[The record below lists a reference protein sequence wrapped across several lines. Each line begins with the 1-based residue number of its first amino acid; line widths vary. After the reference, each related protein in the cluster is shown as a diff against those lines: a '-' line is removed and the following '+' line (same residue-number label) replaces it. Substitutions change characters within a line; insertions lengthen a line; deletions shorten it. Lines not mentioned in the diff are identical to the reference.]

1 MIGKGF
7 RQDERGTSIA
17 EFAIVAGVFFMI
29 IFGIIEFGRLLYT
42 HNALT
47 DAARRGARYA
57 VIHETEVGVATDGS
71 PQIAKCVKNVV
82 IYGETHIT
90 AYPGCD
96 PTGPPLINGIQTATI
111 ETEYNG
117 VDLDGDPDSPNPYG
131 MNLGTA
137 TVTIKNFTF
146 NLSIPFLGRP
156 LTMPAYTTTL
166 TAESAGFEPP
176 DI

>member
-1 MIGKGF
+1 MRKKVNSGNQKGS
-7 RQDERGTSIA
+7 TVA
-17 EFAIVAGVFFMI
+17 EFAVVAGIFFMI

-57 VIHETEVGVATDGS
+57 VLHGENK
-71 PQIAKCVKNVV
+71 KCVRNVV
-82 IYGETHIT
+82 IFGETHID
-90 AYPGCD
+90 AACE
-96 PTGPPLINGIQTATI
+96 PTGPALINGLTDKNVT
-111 ETEYNG
+111 
-117 VDLDGDPDSPNPYG
+117 VDYAGAGTNPFG

-137 TVTIKNFTF
+137 TVSITAYKF
-146 NLSIPFLGRP
+146 NLSIPFFKQT

-166 TAESAGFEPP
+166 TAESAGVIPP